1 MSLFGSN
8 NSNSGGKNNMFRDA
22 DKIISVTNIVTTV
35 VTVNVT
41 DKIEKLHLLYDNM
54 YNDVGITIKN
64 IFGSFVNG
72 SSDLQVLLNYDNY
85 NILADRL
92 YSHLNESNVNFEKFR
107 NLLVD
112 AVEGVKHSNNRIK
125 EQEHAYL
132 TLLYAY
138 NYVVSQEVENTPL
151 LEAEESL
158 SVTADVKEEILE
170 YIRRGYQIVDDDGNL
185 IPIDMNVLAQIRI
198 DLEMT

>member
-8 NSNSGGKNNMFRDA
+8 NSNSGGKSNMFRDT

-138 NYVVSQEVENTPL
+138 NYVVSKEVENTPL